1 MILKNITMHRN
12 YDKTAFTKRNNKT
25 WKDLGNYIVYSD
37 GRVFSK
43 RRGIFLVPY
52 LDGPGYLC
60 VRAPKIVKI
69 HRLLAIHF
77 IPNPRCFPV
86 INHKDGNKLNND
98 LSNLEWCT
106 IKHNAKHASDTG
118 LNRPRFGTD
127 NPSSKLKYIDAS
139 IIKEALREGHKGAAI
154 ARYYKVCRSTI
165 YRIRSLKIWR
175 DVA

>member
-1 MILKNITMHRN
+1 MRKREYN
-12 YDKTAFTKRNNKT
+12 KTAFTKRNNKT
-25 WKDLGNYIVYSD
+25 WKDLGNYIIYSD

-43 RRGIFLVPY
+43 RRALFLVPF

-60 VRAPKIVKI
+60 VRVPHIVKV

-77 IPNPRCFPV
+77 IPNPRSFPV
-86 INHKDGNKLNND
+86 INHKDGNKQNNS

-106 IKHNAKHASDTG
+106 IKHNSQHAFDIG
-118 LNRPRFGTD
+118 LNKPRFGSD
-127 NPSSKLKYIDAS
+127 NPSSRLKCIDAV
-139 IIKEALREGHKGAAI
+139 IIKEALTEGYKGADI

-165 YRIRSLKIWR
+165 YRVRDLKTWR